1 VRRVDWRRAQRPFD
15 HGSNLIVVDRSRSA
29 GASLIKQAIAAIL
42 QKSAAP
48 LANGVFVQAEFSR
61 HILARQTVRAS
72 QNDAAPI
79 RQRSKPGDDELA
91 SPNMIAPAHSAPTAR
106 PGGLS
111 YLHLP

>member
-15 HGSNLIVVDRSRSA
+15 HGSHLIVVDHSRSA

-72 QNDAAPI
+72 QNDAAPL
-79 RQRSKPGDDELA
+79 RQRSGNPVTT
-91 SPNMIAPAHSAPTAR
+91 N
-106 PGGLS
+106 
-111 YLHLP
+111 LPLQI